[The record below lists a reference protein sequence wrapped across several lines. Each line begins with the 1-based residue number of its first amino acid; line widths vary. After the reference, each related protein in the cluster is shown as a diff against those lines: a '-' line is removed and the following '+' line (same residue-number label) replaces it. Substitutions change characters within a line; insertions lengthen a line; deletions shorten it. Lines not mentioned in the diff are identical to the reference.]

1 MMDTGVDAPRVL
13 NLVFF
18 KMVKSSSKFWQMIGR
33 GTRLC
38 PDLFAPKEHKIEFVI
53 FDYCQNFE
61 FFEEYPDGIT
71 NRNMKPLLQQI
82 FEAKVKVTQL
92 ISDLS
97 EKSVAEKEK
106 DQYLDDLHK
115 IVRGLDEIDL

>member
-1 MMDTGVDAPRVL
+1 MMDTGVDAPRVV

-38 PDLFAPKEHKIEFVI
+38 PDLFGPDDHKKEFII

-61 FFEEYPDGIT
+61 FFDEFPDGTTGKSI
-71 NRNMKPLLQQI
+71 KPLLQQI
-82 FEAKVKVTQL
+82 FEGKLKVAYL
-92 ISDLS
+92 IGELPSPS
-97 EKSVAEKEK
+97 EETFVKAIS
-106 DQYLDDLHK
+106 
-115 IVRGLDEIDL
+115 